1 MKRLLVAPL
10 ILAISTPVFAEV
22 DRKVHELCLSANDYK
37 GCVELNKKS
46 VSKANKWEFPNL
58 LDKFKKETRVKQP
71 TKKELKE
78 RCLLGNEKG
87 YEAGL
92 VGVIEMVDE
101 CISVLTEVGPTVLT
115 IDPLTHAGC
124 PSGGGEGVG
133 AYLACVTSNSD
144 WEIPADKKDL
154 NQAAAKS
161 ECPEYGPGFRWNS
174 KTGKCQHG
182 SRTVEEIR
190 ESGVWP
196 GGSSSIT
203 VRETYNHKGKTYT
216 ASRACKPPRR
226 MVWTT
231 YPSFLGIGGKVEEAG
246 CMTPLELEAFNRE
259 KRLRRASRPVI
270 MNNPAPMPQPTRS
283 GVINAPNN
291 YQPQPYSSPFAPKQP
306 SQIRLYNNNSPG
318 GVQNCSRF
326 GNTNSFNCY

>member
-1 MKRLLVAPL
+1 MKRLLLAPL
-10 ILAISTPVFAEV
+10 ILALSSPVLAEV
-22 DRKVHELCLSANDYK
+22 DPTVHEMCLGANDYK

-46 VSKANKWEFPNL
+46 VSKANKWEFPNV
-58 LDKFKKETRVKQP
+58 LDKFKKKVKVKQP
-71 TKKELKE
+71 TKRELKE

-144 WEIPADKKDL
+144 WKIPADQKDL
-154 NQAAAKS
+154 TQAAAKS
-161 ECPEYGPGFRWNS
+161 ECTEYGPGFRWSS

-182 SRTVEEIR
+182 GRTVEEIR
-190 ESGVWP
+190 ESRDWP
-196 GGSSSIT
+196 KYSSPIN
-203 VRETYNHKGKTYT
+203 VRETYTHKGKTYT

-270 MNNPAPMPQPTRS
+270 INNPAPTT
-283 GVINAPNN
+283 
-291 YQPQPYSSPFAPKQP
+291 QP
-306 SQIRLYNNNSPG
+306 SG
-318 GVQNCSRF
+318 GGMIIPMYQKPINCTGVNYGGAGFSA
-326 GNTNSFNCY
+326 SCY